1 MCGTTGGAKTIV
13 LSYKTLKLQTGER
26 KQVLEMVLSE
36 AEIMGQVQFSEA
48 DVWWVSASGK
58 LLS

>member
-13 LSYKTLKLQTGER
+13 LSCKTLKLQREEP
-26 KQVLEMVLSE
+26 KQVLEVLLSQ
-36 AEIMGQVQFSEA
+36 AEITGQVQFNEG